1 MSVWGEMLNRSTGD
15 AMRKEDKIA
24 KDKIAKL
31 GNAGIYKKILDE
43 HYPSN
48 DTWEKLYSC
57 DDFEPIHLDKE
68 YIKDID
74 DFKWDRNRHSRVG
87 DYYIIDHFSLL

>member
-24 KDKIAKL
+24 SLEK
-31 GNAGIYKKILDE
+31 AGIYKKILEE
-43 HYPSN
+43 HRP
-48 DTWEKLYSC
+48 YSC
-57 DDFEPIHLDKE
+57 DDFEPIHLNKE
-68 YIKDID
+68 YIKDMD
-74 DFKWDRNRHSRVG
+74 DFKWDRNRHSMVG